1 MTLFAALD
9 VALEK
14 TALCVVDRDGT
25 VIVEATVPTDPDA
38 IADRLMPLGPEL
50 DRIGFEAGPLSEWLA
65 RGLAERGLAAVL
77 METRHVRAALSA
89 RVAKTDRND
98 ARGMADL
105 LRMGWFRPVHVKS
118 MDAREH
124 RALLSVRST
133 LVRRLKDVEN
143 SVRGLLRGFGLRLA
157 TMLRAQWDG
166 KVREAVAGHPTLGAI
181 LEPLLQ
187 ARLALRTQVAA
198 VDKRVRDAARDDAVC
213 RRLMTTPGVG
223 PIVSLTYRAAVDDP
237 GRFRSSKAVGAS
249 FGLTPRRYQ
258 SGETDRVGA
267 ISRAGD
273 PAVRVALFEAAHVM
287 LTRSAKWSSL
297 KAWAM
302 KLAQRRGLKRAKV
315 ALARKLA
322 VVLHRMWVDASNFR
336 FSAAGAPVTPAAT
349 ATST

>member
-1 MTLFAALD
+1 M
-9 VALEK
+9 
-14 TALCVVDRDGT
+14 
-25 VIVEATVPTDPDA
+25 
-38 IADRLMPLGPEL
+38 
-50 DRIGFEAGPLSEWLA
+50 
-65 RGLAERGLAAVL
+65 
-77 METRHVRAALSA
+77 
-89 RVAKTDRND
+89 N
-98 ARGMADL
+98 
-105 LRMGWFRPVHVKS
+105 
-118 MDAREH
+118 AREH
-124 RALLSVRST
+124 RARLSVRST

-143 SVRGLLRGFGLRLA
+143 GVRGLMRGFGIRLA
-157 TMLRAQWDG
+157 TTLRAQWDT
-166 KVREAVAGHPTLGAI
+166 KVREATAGHPTLLAI
-181 LEPLLQ
+181 LDPLLQ
-187 ARLALRTQVAA
+187 ARLALRAQVAV
-198 VDKRVRDAARDDAVC
+198 VDKRVRDDVVC

-237 GRFRSSKAVGAS
+237 GRFRSSKVVGAS

-322 VVLHRMWVDASNFR
+322 VVLHRIWVDATDFR
-336 FSAAGAPVTPAAT
+336 FSAAGGPAA
-349 ATST
+349 AAAVASSN